1 MTLRRAPAVLAL
13 LCAAA
18 CVASWA
24 PRAGAQSTVDAR
36 SAKVAVLQGLDKV
49 TARVSTIR
57 APVGEAVTFGTL
69 VIVVRTLPRPP
80 ARGGPETTAFLE
92 IFDDKPGEPPR
103 SVFSGWMFASSPALS
118 AMEHAV
124 YDIWVIDCT
133 TAAGVRRIGQRM
145 EVAVHAQGVR
155 EKLVVVGA
163 RYLDGAEAFEVRGH
177 ELHVQKPVTAA
188 FRRATR
194 WTRATLLASRSRLN
208 MLSPKKAPRME
219 MP

>member
-24 PRAGAQSTVDAR
+24 PRAGAQSTVDSQ

-69 VIVVRTLPRPP
+69 VIVVRTCRARPP
-80 ARGGPETTAFLE
+80 EEAPETTAFLE

-124 YDIWVIDCT
+124 YDVWVIDCT
-133 TAAGVRRIGQRM
+133 TAAGSGGSGS
-145 EVAVHAQGVR
+145 E
-155 EKLVVVGA
+155 
-163 RYLDGAEAFEVRGH
+163 
-177 ELHVQKPVTAA
+177 
-188 FRRATR
+188 
-194 WTRATLLASRSRLN
+194 
-208 MLSPKKAPRME
+208 
-219 MP
+219 